1 MNTAVAVLQ
10 NKFGYS
16 AFRLEQE
23 RVIAAVLQKRDTFV
37 LMPTGGGKSLCYQ
50 IPALL
55 FDGLTIVISPL
66 IALMKDQVDTLRV
79 NGIEAAYLNSTQTY
93 HEQQEILARAA
104 DNKIKLL
111 YLAPERL
118 IRYDERGGER
128 SNPGPSLLM
137 ESLQRMKI
145 ALLAIDEAHCVSQ
158 WGHDF
163 RPEYQ
168 MLSHIT
174 KTLPDTPVI
183 ALTATADKLTRNDI
197 VEKLGLRDPAIFVS
211 SFNRANIRYT
221 VEDKRGSKERLIS
234 FLHDRKDESG
244 IIYCLSRAS
253 TEALA
258 DELSRHGLSA
268 LPYHAGMEREARA
281 ANQEKFLRDEAK
293 IIVATI
299 AFGMGINKS
308 NVRYVVHMDLPKN
321 IEGYYQ
327 ETGRAGR
334 DGLPSDALLFFSY
347 GDVSK
352 MKKFARIEGNE
363 EQTQIALDKLDQ
375 MAAYGSINTC
385 RRKFLL
391 NYFDE
396 PSDEYCG
403 NCDICLSTVE
413 LYDGTENAQK
423 VFSAIT
429 RLEER
434 FGAGYVVD
442 FLRGSGASRIHEHH
456 RTLRTFGAGADLSKD
471 EWNSII
477 RDLLHRGYLTKTK
490 GMYPLL
496 ALSDK
501 CRDVLDGKTKVML
514 TKSKTVKEERQPAGK
529 DYEKKLLQLLKEVRT
544 HLAADENIPPHVVL
558 SDASLMEIATYLPF
572 NKNDFRRISGFG
584 EMKIER
590 YGRHFWQVVADY
602 CTEHGLSSRMGMK
615 IARVKRDR
623 PERETDT
630 KRQTLDLFRQG
641 HGLEKI
647 AVLRGLAVSTI
658 ESHLAYYVQHGKVQI
673 DELLEPGDVHAIR
686 RAIER
691 ADSPMLSVIRQ
702 SLGDEYSFGQIRLV
716 LASIQQ
722 DKNEVNAYRT

>member
-1 MNTAVAVLQ
+1 MNTPITVLQ
-10 NKFGYS
+10 KKFGYS

-23 RVIAAVLQKRDTFV
+23 RVIKTVLEKKDAFV

-55 FDGLTIVISPL
+55 FEGITIVVSPL

-93 HEQQEILARAA
+93 YEQQDILTRAA
-104 DNKIKLL
+104 NNQIKLL

-118 IRYDERGGER
+118 IRYEEVDGER
-128 SNPGPSLLM
+128 VKTSPSQLM
-137 ESLQRMKI
+137 EVLKRMTI
-145 ALLAIDEAHCVSQ
+145 SLLAIDEAHCVSQ

-163 RPEYQ
+163 RPEYL

-174 KTLPDTPVI
+174 QLLPETPVV

-197 VEKLGLRDPAIFVS
+197 IGKLGLRDPSIFIS
-211 SFNRANIRYT
+211 SFNRPNIRYS
-221 VEDKRGSKERLIS
+221 VEDKRGSKERLLG
-234 FLHDRKDESG
+234 FLQNRKDQSG

-258 DELSRHGLSA
+258 NELSHHGLSA
-268 LPYHAGMEREARA
+268 LPYHAGMDRDMRT
-281 ANQEKFLRDEAK
+281 ANQEKFLRDEVK

-334 DGLPSDALLFFSY
+334 DGLPSEALLFFSY
-347 GDVSK
+347 GDVNK
-352 MKKFARIEGNE
+352 MKKFAQIEGNE
-363 EQTQIALDKLDQ
+363 EQTQIAIDKLDQ
-375 MAAYGSINTC
+375 MAAYGSLNIC

-396 PSDEYCG
+396 QSDEYCG

-413 LYDGTENAQK
+413 LYDGTEQAQK
-423 VFSAIT
+423 VFSAVT

-442 FLRGSGASRIHEHH
+442 FLRGSGASKIHEFH
-456 RTLRTFGAGADLSKD
+456 RGYPTFGAGSDLTMD

-496 ALSDK
+496 QLTEK
-501 CRDVLDGKTKVML
+501 CRDVLKGEAKVML
-514 TKSKTVKEERQPAGK
+514 TKSKIVKDSPQTS
-529 DYEKKLLQLLKEVRT
+529 DLIYEKKLLQLLKEVRT
-544 HLAADENIPPHVVL
+544 RIAEEENIPPHVVL
-558 SDASLMEIATYLPF
+558 SDVSLMEIATYLPF
-572 NKNDFRRISGFG
+572 NKGHFRQITGFG

-602 CTEHGLSSRMGMK
+602 CTEHGLSCRMALK
-615 IARVKRDR
+615 ATKARRDR

-630 KRQTLDLFRQG
+630 KRRTLELLREG
-641 HGLEKI
+641 HQVEKI
-647 AVLRGLAVSTI
+647 AVLRSLAVSTI
-658 ESHLAYYVQHGKVQI
+658 ESHLAYYVQTGKIQI
-673 DELLEPGDVHAIR
+673 DELLEPEDVDTIR

-691 ADSPMLSVIRQ
+691 AESPMLSVIRQ
-702 SLGDEYSFGQIRLV
+702 SLRDEYTFGQIRLV
-716 LASIQQ
+716 LASMQRG
-722 DKNEVNAYRT
+722 KSEVASYRT

>member
-1 MNTAVAVLQ
+1 MNTPISVLQ
-10 NKFGYS
+10 KKFGYS

-23 RVIAAVLQKRDTFV
+23 RVIKTVLDKKDTFV

-55 FDGLTIVISPL
+55 FEGITIVVSPL

-79 NGIEAAYLNSTQTY
+79 NGIEAAYLNSTQSY
-93 HEQQEILARAA
+93 QEQQQTLERAA
-104 DNKIKLL
+104 QNKIKLL

-118 IRYDERGGER
+118 IRYEERDGER
-128 SNPGPSLLM
+128 VNAAPSQLM
-137 ESLQRMKI
+137 ELLQRMKI
-145 ALLAIDEAHCVSQ
+145 SLIAIDEAHCVSQ

-163 RPEYQ
+163 RPEYL

-174 KTLPDTPVI
+174 QLLPDTPVI

-197 VEKLGLRDPAIFVS
+197 IEKLGLRNPSVFIS
-211 SFNRANIRYT
+211 SFNRPNIRYS
-221 VEDKRGSKERLIS
+221 VEDKRGSKESLLN
-234 FLHDRKDESG
+234 FLKSRSEESG

-258 DELSRHGLSA
+258 NELSEHGLSA
-268 LPYHAGMEREARA
+268 LPYHAGMDRDMRA
-281 ANQEKFLRDEAK
+281 ANQEKFLRDEVK

-334 DGLPSDALLFFSY
+334 DGLPSEALLFFSY
-347 GDVSK
+347 GDVNK
-352 MKKFARIEGNE
+352 MKRFAQIDGNE

-375 MAAYGSINTC
+375 MAAYGSLNSC

-396 PSDEYCG
+396 QTDEYCG

-413 LYDGTENAQK
+413 LYDATEHAQK

-434 FGAGYVVD
+434 FGAGYVID
-442 FLRGSGASRIHEHH
+442 FLRGTGGSKIHEFH
-456 RTLRTFGAGADLSKD
+456 RAYPTFGVGADLSKE

-477 RDLLHRGYLTKTK
+477 RDLIQRGYLTKTR
-490 GMYPLL
+490 GLYPLL
-496 ALSDK
+496 QLNDK
-501 CRDVLDGKTKVML
+501 CRDVLKGDAKVML
-514 TKSKTVKEERQPAGK
+514 TKSKMVRETETTGLR
-529 DYEKKLLQLLKEVRT
+529 YEKKLLQLLKEVRT
-544 HLAADENIPPHVVL
+544 RIAADENIPPHVVL

-572 NKNDFRRISGFG
+572 NKGHFRQITGFG

-590 YGRHFWQVVADY
+590 YGRYFWQVVADY
-602 CTEHGLSSRMGMK
+602 CTEHGLSCRMGLK
-615 IARVKRDR
+615 VTRVRRDR

-630 KRQTLDLFRQG
+630 KRRTLELLREG
-641 HGLEKI
+641 HQVEKI

-658 ESHLAYYVQHGKVQI
+658 ETHLAYYVQAGKIQI
-673 DELLEPGDVHAIR
+673 EELLEPEDVAAIR
-686 RAIER
+686 RAVER
-691 ADSPMLSVIRQ
+691 AESPMLSVIRQ
-702 SLGDEYSFGQIRLV
+702 SLRDEYSFGQIRLV
-716 LASIQQ
+716 LASMQR
-722 DKNEVNAYRT
+722 DKNEVASYRT